1 MADDRGIDEL
11 ARLRG
16 AAALDVLE
24 EIMED
29 GFAED
34 RDRVRAAE
42 AILDRGYGKPSQAII
57 AVPATRRQAA
67 LLAGLS
73 DDQLVAIIE
82 QKQLPRIGAPQPMI
96 TVSPRQTNDDPETP
110 RRIQHLD
117 KMLSHGPADETY
129 SETEIDPLLL

>member
-1 MADDRGIDEL
+1 MQNDKGIDEL

-24 EIMED
+24 EVMED
-29 GFAED
+29 TFAED

-57 AVPATRRQAA
+57 QVPATRRQAA
-67 LLAGLS
+67 LLAGMT

-96 TVSPRQTNDDPETP
+96 TIDSHPHRHEARDTIPVRPRNA
-110 RRIQHLD
+110 LD
-117 KMLSHGPADETY
+117 GHGPADETY
-129 SETEIDPLLL
+129 AVEIDPLLL

>member
-1 MADDRGIDEL
+1 MNNQDKGIDEL

-24 EIMED
+24 EVMED
-29 GFAED
+29 TFAED

-57 AVPATRRQAA
+57 QVPATRRQAA
-67 LLAGLS
+67 LLAGMT

-82 QKQLPRIGAPQPMI
+82 QKQLPRIGPPQAMI
-96 TVSPRQTNDDPETP
+96 TIEARTP
-110 RRIQHLD
+110 SISAAIERNA
-117 KMLSHGPADETY
+117 LSGHGPADETY
-129 SETEIDPLLL
+129 AETIDPLLL

>member
-1 MADDRGIDEL
+1 MNNQDKGIDEL

-24 EIMED
+24 EVMED
-29 GFAED
+29 TFAED

-57 AVPATRRQAA
+57 QVPATRRQAA
-67 LLAGLS
+67 LLAGMT

-82 QKQLPRIGAPQPMI
+82 QKQLPRIGPPQTMI
-96 TVSPRQTNDDPETP
+96 TIEADDPETP
-110 RRIQHLD
+110 RRFKALD

-129 SETEIDPLLL
+129 SVDIDPLLL